1 MKQLLYATILSL
13 LLYVPEVYSVCNE
26 VVLVREFESR
36 LSGKKCLAFYW
47 CDGRKITR
55 CWALDTV
62 IEKTVLNKPMGT
74 ATVTYIHPSDNR
86 TLFCDETEPMD
97 IKVCRLWRTYKKT
110 INLTEIEEE
119 QGFVDVE
126 AELAAA
132 PMEPYQ

>member
-1 MKQLLYATILSL
+1 MKKIVFCTIISALLCA
-13 LLYVPEVYSVCNE
+13 PKVYSVCNE
-26 VVLVREFESR
+26 LVLAREFESS

-47 CDGRKITR
+47 CDGRKVTR

-74 ATVTYIHPSDNR
+74 ATVTYMHPSENR
-86 TLFCDETEPMD
+86 TLFCDETESVD
-97 IKVCRLWRTYKKT
+97 FKVCRLWRTYKKT

-119 QGFVDVE
+119 QGYVDVE

-132 PMEPYQ
+132 PKEYYQ